1 MPRLGEIRLIVNPS
15 ASGVGRRSERTV
27 TRVLDGHP
35 GLDVVRTTV
44 PGEATALA
52 RAAAEDGVSAV
63 VVLGGDGTA
72 NEAAAGLVGTRT
84 ALACLPGGC
93 TSVYARTL
101 GMPGDLAAAAE
112 RISARR
118 RPLRRVTVD
127 TGAVDEHVFL
137 FMAGVGITAA
147 VMRAGG
153 RRPEVKA
160 RLRGAYFVYG
170 AATAL
175 AGIARGGLPAVEV
188 RAGGETLPASTVVVQ
203 NADVLSYFGPRPVH
217 ACPGSGLTTG
227 TLAAA
232 LGHEAGLADALGIL
246 GRLASGDPARVAAH
260 ARVEV
265 RDGLHGLTVASTD
278 GRPFPLEAD
287 GTWIGDRLS
296 ADFAVR
302 PASLEVLTCREDLG
316 RATAPLPAQEPP
328 VPAAGRR
335 AA

>member
-1 MPRLGEIRLIVNPS
+1 MPHLGEIRLIVNPS
-15 ASGVGRRSERTV
+15 ASGVGRRSERVV

-35 GLDVVRTTV
+35 GLDVVRTSV

-52 RAAAEDGVSAV
+52 RAAADEGVSAV

-93 TSVYARTL
+93 TIVYARTL

-112 RISARR
+112 RIAARR

-127 TGAVDEHVFL
+127 TGRVEGHVFL

-153 RRPEVKA
+153 RRPELKS

-170 AATAL
+170 AASAL
-175 AGIARGGLPAVEV
+175 AGVARGGLPAVELE
-188 RAGGETLPASTVVVQ
+188 AGGETLPASTVVVQ
-203 NADVLSYFGPRPVH
+203 NADVLSYFGPRAVH

-227 TLAAA
+227 TLSAAA
-232 LGHEAGLADALGIL
+232 GHDTGVSDALGIF
-246 GRLASGDPARVAAH
+246 GRLASGDARRVASH
-260 ARVEV
+260 PRVEV
-265 RDGLHGLTVASTD
+265 RDGLEALSVTSAD

-287 GTWIGDRLS
+287 GTWIGDHLS
-296 ADFAVR
+296 ARFHVQ
-302 PASLEVLTCREDLG
+302 PASLEVLTCRDDLG
-316 RATAPLPAQEPP
+316 RATEPAGAGEPS
-328 VPAAGRR
+328 VRR

>member
-15 ASGVGRRSERTV
+15 ASGVGRRSERVV

-35 GLDVVRTTV
+35 GLDVVRTSV

-52 RAAAEDGVSAV
+52 RAAAQEGISAV

-112 RISARR
+112 RIAARR

-127 TGAVDEHVFL
+127 TGVVEEHIFL

-153 RRPEVKA
+153 RRPELKA
-160 RLRGAYFVYG
+160 RLRGGYFVYG

-188 RAGGETLPASTVVVQ
+188 RAGDATLPGSTVVVQ
-203 NADVLSYFGPRPVH
+203 NADVLSYFGPRAVH
-217 ACPGSGLTTG
+217 ACLGSGLTTG

-232 LGHEAGLADALGIL
+232 VGHDAGLRDAVSIM
-246 GRLASGDPARVAAH
+246 GRLASGDPAKVAAH
-260 ARVEV
+260 PRVNV
-265 RDGLHGLTVASTD
+265 LDGLEALTVASVD

-287 GTWIGDRLS
+287 GTWIGDREN
-296 ADFAVR
+296 ATFRIR
-302 PASLEVLTCREDLG
+302 PASLEVLTCRDDLG
-316 RATAPLPAQEPP
+316 RPTAPA
-328 VPAAGRR
+328 AAGERSV
-335 AA
+335 AAAA

>member
-1 MPRLGEIRLIVNPS
+1 MPRLGHIRLIVNPS

-52 RAAAEDGVSAV
+52 RTAAAEGVSAV

-112 RISARR
+112 RIAARR

-127 TGAVDEHVFL
+127 TGAVEEHVFL

-153 RRPEVKA
+153 RRPAVKA
-160 RLRGAYFVYG
+160 RLRGGYFVYG

-175 AGIARGGLPAVEV
+175 AGIARGGLPSVEV
-188 RAGGETLPASTVVVQ
+188 QAGGETLPGSTVVVQ
-203 NADVLSYFGPRPVH
+203 NADVLSYFGPRAVH

-232 LGHEAGLADALGIL
+232 VGHEAGVRDAVSIL
-246 GRLASGDPARVAAH
+246 GRLASGDPERVAAH
-260 ARVEV
+260 ARVQV
-265 RDGLHGLTVASTD
+265 REGLEGLTVASVD

-287 GTWIGDRLS
+287 GTWIGDRER
-296 ADFAVR
+296 ARFEIR
-302 PASLEVLTCREDLG
+302 PASLEVLTSRDDLG
-316 RATAPLPAQEPP
+316 RATAPASADEPS
-328 VPAAGRR
+328 VAA